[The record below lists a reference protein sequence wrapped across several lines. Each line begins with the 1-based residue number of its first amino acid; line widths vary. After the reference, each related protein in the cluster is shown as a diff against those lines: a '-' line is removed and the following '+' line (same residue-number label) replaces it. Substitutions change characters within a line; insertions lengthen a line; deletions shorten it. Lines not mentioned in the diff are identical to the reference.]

1 MSREILGALGLPP
14 RPTAAQVIQ
23 AVAGRVPVRL
33 GGPRGRRSP
42 DEVVAAGEGGTP
54 EEVLELLARLL
65 PEGTAD
71 RRGVLPRLRLRE
83 GVVGPGLP
91 VVVTPRGAEG
101 PDGWYRLAGNRVLR
115 ETAGRE
121 RPYAPEVPG
130 SCALMVFTSGGRW
143 ILGGGRVVVEDPFC
157 RAEAP
162 LTRSWAESFLVRRR
176 RLAAGLLRHPA
187 LREAGSRARGTI
199 TAWRAHE
206 LLPPAVTSDP
216 EMVLRA
222 REGVRSVRRRGELL
236 EVELETRGKIRLR
249 TEETP
254 GGWRAELEEGSF
266 PIEVLELASEGE
278 TVRYSWSPS
287 AGLDLLDT
295 GVRARLA
302 FDLTSDLVRLGQNV

>member
-1 MSREILGALGLPP
+1 
-14 RPTAAQVIQ
+14 
-23 AVAGRVPVRL
+23 
-33 GGPRGRRSP
+33 
-42 DEVVAAGEGGTP
+42 
-54 EEVLELLARLL
+54 
-65 PEGTAD
+65 
-71 RRGVLPRLRLRE
+71 
-83 GVVGPGLP
+83 LP
-91 VVVTPRGAEG
+91 VVVTSRGAEG
-101 PDGWYRLAGNRVLR
+101 PDGWYRLAGDCVLR

-121 RPYAPEVPG
+121 KPYAPEVPG
-130 SCALMVFTSGGRW
+130 SCALMLFTSGGRW

-157 RAEAP
+157 RGEAS
-162 LTRSWAESFLVRRR
+162 LTRSWAEGFLVRRR
-176 RLAAGLLRHPA
+176 RLAAELLRHPA
-187 LREAGSRARGTI
+187 LREEGSRARGTI